1 MAKIARYSQTD
12 AKAVESAETVIRH
25 LLEELEQETGKQVAF
40 VTIDA
45 GNLYVE
51 ITMLEAAP

>member
-1 MAKIARYSQTD
+1 MTKISRYAPAD
-12 AKAVESAETVIRH
+12 AKAVESAETVIR
-25 LLEELEQETGKQVAF
+25 LVLEELEQETGKQVAF